1 MKQMRCTYFLW
12 LLVATVNLLLWT
24 SCLGSS
30 DKEYDYSPNAQIYAF
45 SLTSRA
51 DTAGVLN
58 ATEFSIDQVG
68 GRIFNKEPLPYLFHV
83 DSAMLS
89 ISSSSSYIP
98 FHQIAITLSGALG
111 DSTYLWSRSDS
122 VPINRLKAITTTAQD
137 GFYTKTYAFQLNIH
151 QQDPYILSW
160 ERKADYLLSP
170 PPEQRSIAF
179 NDRFI
184 TYYRT
189 ESGLKATASADGYAW
204 SELDEL
210 QGLPTSV
217 RLSTLTPVKGTIY
230 ILDEGGGVHASTDGT
245 SWGKVETG
253 HRVKNLYGILPGATV
268 GSVLI
273 AVEEGGSLRFAVTD
287 DFSEAA
293 LLNQVPD
300 KMPWLEFTS
309 TSIES
314 KHSYAIRY
322 IMLTDGIRQD
332 GFWNDELWI
341 LQKKDDEITYISKKL
356 PYPVKGSSLFYYDN
370 RLYLMTLLEG
380 KNVFLFSNNYGLDWV
395 VAGENQAFPVGGK
408 FTPRT
413 NASVMID
420 DANNIW
426 IFGGISAYPPHPTLV
441 DVWKGRLNKFSME

>member
-1 MKQMRCTYFLW
+1 MRYTYFLG
-12 LLVATVNLLLWT
+12 LLVATLNLLLWT

-30 DKEYDYSPNAQIYAF
+30 ERTIDYSPNAQIYAF

-51 DTAGVLN
+51 DTARVLN
-58 ATEFSIDQVG
+58 ATAFSIDQVG

-83 DSAMLS
+83 DSAMLTV
-89 ISSSSSYIP
+89 SSSSTYTP
-98 FHQIAITLSGALG
+98 FPQIAITLTGAEG
-111 DSTYLWSRSDS
+111 DSTYLWNRSDS
-122 VPINRLKAITTTAQD
+122 VAINRLKAITTTAQD
-137 GFYTKTYAFQLNIH
+137 GFYTKTYSFQLNIH

-160 ERKADYLLSP
+160 ERKADYLLSRP
-170 PPEQRSIAF
+170 VEQKSIAF
-179 NDRFI
+179 NGHFI

-189 ESGLKATASADGYAW
+189 ESDLKATASADGYAW
-204 SELDEL
+204 SDLGEL

-217 RLSTLTPVKGTIY
+217 RLSTLTAVKGTIY
-230 ILDEGGGVHASTDGT
+230 FLDEEGGVHASTDGT

-253 HRVKNLYGILPGATV
+253 YRVKSLYGILPGVTV

-273 AVEEGGSLRFAVTD
+273 AVEEGSTLRFAVTD
-287 DFSEAA
+287 DFSEVA

-300 KMPWLEFTS
+300 KMPWSEFTS

-314 KHSYAIRY
+314 DRSYATRY
-322 IMLTDGIRQD
+322 IVLTDGIRQD
-332 GFWNDELWI
+332 GFWNDEVWI
-341 LQKKDDEITYISKKL
+341 VQKKNDEITYISKK
-356 PYPVKGSSLFYYDN
+356 PPFPVKGNLFYYDN

-380 KNVFLFSNNYGLDWV
+380 KNVFLLSSNYGLDWV
-395 VAGENQAFPVGGK
+395 VAGENQAFPVVGE

-420 DANNIW
+420 DSNNIW
-426 IFGGISAYPPHPTLV
+426 IFGGISAFSPHPPLV